1 MTEYNLY
8 DSNNVCNEIN
18 FDKLSL
24 KQFSE
29 RKNYYRYFIAE
40 EDKTIVIKSKKFF
53 RKYNFKEFTELSND
67 LYINNYDFKIS
78 LSNLDLDNS
87 HFKYTQNMLGDRI
100 KETLC
105 KSNNIFIENN
115 IISFDKYFCP
125 FFGGVFGP
133 RDYTTIEYVK
143 TDGSVIRISTHHKML
158 ENLFDNI
165 KLEFEFFYT
174 PVIYSNYGFNFL
186 KNEIL
191 YLRLYQTPIQYDE
204 LSDLT
209 F

>member
-1 MTEYNLY
+1 M
-8 DSNNVCNEIN
+8 
-18 FDKLSL
+18 DKLTL

-29 RKNYYRYFIAE
+29 RNNYYRYFIAE

-53 RKYNFKEFTELSND
+53 RKYNFKEFTDLSNE

-78 LSNLDLDNS
+78 LSDFNLDNS
-87 HFKYTQNMLGDRI
+87 HFEYTQQMLGDQI
-100 KETLC
+100 KESLN
-105 KSNNIFIENN
+105 KSYNIFIENN
-115 IISFDKYFCP
+115 IVSYDKHFYP

-133 RDYTTIEYVK
+133 RDYTTIEYIK
-143 TDGSVIRISTHHKML
+143 IDGSIIRISTHHKLL
-158 ENLFDNI
+158 ENLFDDIN
-165 KLEFEFFYT
+165 LEFEFFYT

-191 YLRLYQTPIQYDE
+191 YLRLYQTPLQYNE
-204 LSDLT
+204 LSELT